1 MLFPLNKRPS
11 KSYTTDGRQFGARRA
26 GGKRKHAGCD
36 LVAPIGT
43 PVRAVEDGTVTTIR
57 DFYHDTWY
65 IAVDHGI
72 FTVRYGEVSPRFPPG
87 IREGAKVK
95 KGQIIGTIG
104 RLSGGSHML
113 HFEMYDNSATGPLT
127 VRKNA
132 PYQRRS
138 DLIDPTPYLD
148 AARMDAGEPASDVLT
163 QFITP
168 WSLVRMVLTR

>member
-1 MLFPLNKRPS
+1 MLFPLSVRPTLP
-11 KSYTTDGRQFGARRA
+11 YNTDGRRFGARRA
-26 GGKRKHAGCD
+26 SGTRKHAGCD
-36 LVAPIGT
+36 LIAPIGT
-43 PVRAVEDGTVTTIR
+43 PVRAVEDGVVIAFKF
-57 DFYHDTWY
+57 FYHDTWY
-65 IAVDHGI
+65 LAVDHGA
-72 FTVRYGEVSPRFPPG
+72 FTVRYGEISPRLPPG
-87 IREGAKVK
+87 IKVGGEVK
-95 KGQIIGTIG
+95 KGQHIGSIG

-148 AARMDAGEPASDVLT
+148 AARMDAGESATAVLP

-168 WSLVRMVLTR
+168 WSIARMCIPR